1 MPFSVKRFVKSY
13 SRVALVV
20 CGFVGGGLTV
30 VVVTEITVSVSD
42 LVLKVPDVPVTV
54 RTVLPSSAEL
64 EAAIES
70 PKTTAPPE
78 GDVTGF
84 ELKLT
89 ETPAGKLGTVKWTG
103 ILKPPTEFTLT
114 VTVVG
119 SPLRLTVT
127 LVGSSDR
134 VKDCSV
140 VQSVTQMSPAIPLQV
155 DGAVSFPQ
163 TVICVPI
170 AKDSNC

>member
-1 MPFSVKRFVKSY
+1 M
-13 SRVALVV
+13 VV

-42 LVLKVPDVPVTV
+42 LVLVKVPDVPVTV
-54 RTVLPSSAEL
+54 RTVLPSSAAL

-103 ILKPPTEFTLT
+103 MLNPPTEFTLT
-114 VTVVG
+114 LTVVG
-119 SPLRLTVT
+119 TPPRLTVT
-127 LVGSSDR
+127 LVGSTDR
-134 VKDCSV
+134 VKPCPV
-140 VQSVTQMSPAIPLQV
+140 VQSVTQMSPANPLKV